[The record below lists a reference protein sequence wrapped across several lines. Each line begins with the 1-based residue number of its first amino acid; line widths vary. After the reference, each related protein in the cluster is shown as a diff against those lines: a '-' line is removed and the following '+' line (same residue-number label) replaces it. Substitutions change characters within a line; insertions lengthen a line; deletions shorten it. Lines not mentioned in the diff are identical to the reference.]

1 MVRLCPNGAAASSS
15 IFLLALVQ
23 LSSFSLAFS
32 PISTT
37 TSIPASRHAPST
49 TTQLHAS
56 NAAGVAGGGGLAL
69 NPAQTAVIMC
79 KFQNDF
85 AAEGGKIYETVK
97 EVMDATNMLEN
108 SKKFVALSRKLGCQI
123 VHCPLSTQ
131 PVCALA

>member
-1 MVRLCPNGAAASSS
+1 MVRLCPNGAAACSS
-15 IFLLALVQ
+15 IFLLTLVQ
-23 LSSFSLAFS
+23 LSSVSLAFS
-32 PISTT
+32 PI
-37 TSIPASRHAPST
+37 SIPASRHAPST

-56 NAAGVAGGGGLAL
+56 NAAGAAPGGGGLAL
-69 NPAQTAVIMC
+69 NPSQTAVIMC

-131 PVCALA
+131 PV